1 MFASRAMRPHPLAP
15 ALVLAAALGASVLWI
30 ALRGG
35 GEQPPSP
42 AFAASAGAVPS
53 APGAEA
59 ASATA
64 PERAGGSADAD
75 VGDAAD
81 DDAARSEVETRTT
94 ADAPVG
100 PLVHVLLGREPAPGA
115 RVAWILLEDGQRARE
130 REVRDRRMPADD
142 VPDLDLAFRYGSRG
156 AADDHGTL
164 RLPPLRA
171 QTVVAAQDGAG
182 RFAAAIVHADRPH
195 VLLRLR
201 DDETL
206 RLCVRDAM
214 RTPQGDV
221 ALAVWAGK
229 KFGDAGALWQ
239 GRTHADGT
247 ATVRHFQQ
255 ARDGAQ
261 GERFAAVVA
270 VPLRT
275 PQALEFQ
282 GRPAP
287 KEPVE
292 LVLPRTSPVE
302 FAVVHQS
309 GAPILAELG
318 VSLLPVR
325 DDKFALPLPLAPR
338 FDTARATKDNGAPA
352 AWLPHV
358 DLGVELLP
366 VLRLPG
372 ERRPVLLPPVTL
384 PDPLQHP
391 TGPEGG
397 NPPAKLRAVLPPEF
411 TVLVGSALLA
421 DGSPL
426 AGAPVD
432 WALSPTRGAPMTGS
446 LATLADGRFDFVLRN
461 RDPSQTWSL
470 VLRTG
475 ADGAVLTA
483 DLKPQGLPPG
493 ERRMLGA
500 ITLRP
505 APLLA
510 KGRVHDD
517 RGEPVANASV
527 VLQVLVP
534 GKRGDEWQDAA
545 LLRTGSA
552 QDGTFELVGNAPE
565 HALRVSV
572 EAAGHLP
579 WSSPPLRPGAELEA
593 ILVRQGVLVG
603 TVRLPDWL
611 PPNAATLQLTT
622 AYEPRREASLTLPQ
636 KGPFRLGGLVPDT
649 YDARLTIRNLPHPL
663 QVLAPVRIEPGEN
676 RDPQLDPF
684 DLAAS
689 LFRYRLRAVGPGGR
703 PLADFDGPI
712 VWKTTSPRGEPATI
726 GFRWQKGRAELITG
740 ASFLEFTTVGQGYL
754 PAKVSVPAG
763 DNDVYLQPVQP
774 VIIDLPG
781 LRALC
786 GPDRAIR
793 VSLIRQGDTGLPEG
807 LGGVDQR
814 SGQGFSYPRWY
825 LGRSGGGWL
834 SPDDRAEAIVSMNG
848 THDIVLRLYADQRR
862 DGPQESMPLGRLD
875 AVVDGQAPQV
885 HRASFDA
892 ARVTAALQHLDQQL
906 RAAAAQGSR

>member
-1 MFASRAMRPHPLAP
+1 MRTSRAMRPHPLAP
-15 ALVLAAALGASVLWI
+15 ALVLAAALGGAVLWI

-35 GEQPPSP
+35 GEQPPLP
-42 AFAASAGAVPS
+42 AAAAEASAVPA
-53 APGAEA
+53 APAAEA
-59 ASATA
+59 ATATA
-64 PERAGGSADAD
+64 PERAAGDAQADA
-75 VGDAAD
+75 GDAAA
-81 DDAARSEVETRTT
+81 DDAARSEVETTTT
-94 ADAPVG
+94 ADAAVG
-100 PLVHVLLGREPAPGA
+100 PLVHVVLGREPAA
-115 RVAWILLEDGQRARE
+115 SAKVAWIDLEDGQRRRE
-130 REVRDRRMPADD
+130 RELRDRSGRDRRILADD

-171 QTVVAAQDGAG
+171 STVVAAQDDAG
-182 RFAAAIVHADRPH
+182 RFAAAIVQPDRPH

-229 KFGDAGALWQ
+229 KFGEAGSLWQ
-239 GRTHADGT
+239 GRTHQDGT

-261 GERFAAVVA
+261 GERFAAAVA
-270 VPLRT
+270 VPLRA
-275 PQALEFQ
+275 PVAVEFQ
-282 GRPAP
+282 GKPAP
-287 KEPVE
+287 KEPIE

-302 FAVVHQS
+302 FAVVHQG

-325 DDKFALPLPLAPR
+325 DEKFALPLPLAPR
-338 FDTARATKDNGAPA
+338 FDTARATKGNGEPA

-372 ERRPVLLPPVTL
+372 DRRPVLLPVVTL
-384 PDPLQHP
+384 PD
-391 TGPEGG
+391 TGT
-397 NPPAKLRAVLPPEF
+397 PPAKLRAVLPAEF
-411 TVLVGSALLA
+411 TVLAGNALLA
-421 DGSPL
+421 DGAPL
-426 AGAPVD
+426 AGAQVD
-432 WALSPTRGAPMTGS
+432 WAFSPTRGAPMTGS
-446 LATLADGRFDFVLRN
+446 LATLGDGRFDFVLRN
-461 RDPSQTWSL
+461 RDPGQTWAL
-470 VLRTG
+470 VLRCTDG
-475 ADGAVLTA
+475 DGAVLTA

-493 ERRMLGA
+493 ERRVLGA

-517 RGEPVANASV
+517 RSEPVANAAV
-527 VLQVLVP
+527 ALQVLVP

-545 LLRTGSA
+545 LLRTSSA
-552 QDGTFELVGNAPE
+552 QDGTFELVGNPPE
-565 HALRVSV
+565 RALRLSV
-572 EAAGHLP
+572 QAQGHLP
-579 WSSPPLRPGAELEA
+579 WTSPPLRPGAEFDVT
-593 ILVRQGVLVG
+593 LVRQGILVG
-603 TVRLPDWL
+603 TVRLPEWL

-622 AYEPRREASLTLPQ
+622 PYESKQQASLTLPQ
-636 KGPFRLGGLVPDT
+636 KGPFRLAGLVLDT
-649 YDARLTIRNLPHPL
+649 YDVRISIRNLPHPL
-663 QVLAPVRIEPGEN
+663 QALAAVRIAPGEN
-676 RDPQLDPF
+676 RDPQLDPL

-703 PLADFDGPI
+703 ALADFDGPI
-712 VWKTTSPRGEPATI
+712 VWKTTSPRGEPATV

-740 ASFLEFTTVGQGYL
+740 ASFLEFTTVGQGFL
-754 PAKVSVPAG
+754 PTRVSVPAG

-774 VIIDLPG
+774 VFVDLPG

-814 SGQGFSYPRWY
+814 TGQGFSYPRWY

-848 THDIVLRLYADQRR
+848 THDVVLRIYADQRR
-862 DGPQESMPLGRLD
+862 DGPQQSIPLGKLD

-885 HRASFDA
+885 HRVAFDA
-892 ARVTAALQHLDQQL
+892 VRVTAALQQLDQQL
-906 RAAAAQGSR
+906 REAAAQGSR